1 MATPQTGATTSTLVD
16 DVFFIAR
23 KVIRRSISTGVLD
36 GVCAVLNET
45 SSSLERRC
53 AGALRRWVRAPPPD
67 PLPLAAPRPAAHAHA
82 LLDAAGDLAARLN
95 RDLDAQRLLFLA
107 HMSEAEAGAEWSE
120 RLATDAVQEGGRLAR
135 GAGER
140 DKLASCAA
148 GLAGA
153 AESFRAAY
161 DLARAALLAALKP
174 KLLAW
179 AEALADP
186 GSDPEE
192 MEDDADALPMA
203 LDQFVEAARVHISAR
218 ATDALLYSMLVEIVT
233 RAENRILHHHYD
245 RVYKI

>member
-1 MATPQTGATTSTLVD
+1 
-16 DVFFIAR
+16 
-23 KVIRRSISTGVLD
+23 
-36 GVCAVLNET
+36 
-45 SSSLERRC
+45 
-53 AGALRRWVRAPPPD
+53 
-67 PLPLAAPRPAAHAHA
+67 
-82 LLDAAGDLAARLN
+82 
-95 RDLDAQRLLFLA
+95 
-107 HMSEAEAGAEWSE
+107 MSEAEAGAEWSE